1 MNIFIA
7 YQHVEPELKLVTQ
20 CDVAGICGGS
30 DQKDFSPKGK
40 LKSVPL
46 ALDDFDVLYMGGR
59 IQF

>member
-1 MNIFIA
+1 
-7 YQHVEPELKLVTQ
+7 VTQ
-20 CDVAGICGGS
+20 CDASGLCGV
-30 DQKDFSPKGK
+30 DKDFSPKGK